1 MTHPLRMR
9 ICLPAIAAAVA
20 AALMLPAAAPA
31 DSVVPG
37 QVIVGYEA
45 GSSQADRSEARAD
58 AGTKP
63 IEGLGMPRAQLLKI
77 TDGDSVA
84 ATVRQLEAQPGVAY
98 ADPNGIMQLAS
109 VPNDPLF
116 SQQWGLFNDGQTVD
130 GVAGTIGSDIGA
142 PQAWNIATGDPSTV
156 VAVMDTGADLTHPD
170 LVNELWTNPL
180 EATGTPGVD
189 DDGNG
194 YVDDVN
200 GYDFIGAGSPTPS
213 DRTGHGTHVSGIIAA
228 EGNNGIDTTGVAQ
241 RASLMELRVCGTYT
255 AGCPVANEIQA
266 INYAGANGARVL
278 NASLQGGTFYPSLQQ
293 ALSNN
298 PDVLYVFAAGNQGTN
313 NDVTPSYPCS
323 LDQSGGYSADNVIC
337 VAATD
342 QSDGL
347 ASFSNYGASSV
358 DLGAPGVNIL
368 STSSQR
374 TIFADDFEG
383 GDFGTKWTST
393 SGTAWQTTSE
403 APLDTIG
410 SPGNVGIT
418 DSPGGL
424 DYNAGTTYE
433 EESNPVTLPAG
444 YSTCELDY
452 WRAVDLGAG
461 DSFVIEVL
469 HDGSVEASSVDFGD
483 PQFGLNHSAHDGSI
497 TLNPDFDS
505 GGQVQ
510 VRLTLTSNGSG
521 EDDGVHMDNIRL
533 FCHGSPSDAFF
544 DDTSPTGTELL
555 DGTSMATP
563 MVSGAAALL
572 FSQAPSSTP
581 SQVKTELL
589 NSVDPLPSL
598 AGKTVTGGR
607 LDVYRA
613 LVGDFNPS
621 GGGGGGG
628 GGSGSSAGS
637 GSSPRKPNTFF
648 ARKPGRVVRTHKPSA
663 RVVFR
668 FGSDQVGSGFECQVD
683 GLPYVPCTKRYA
695 LRLPPGRHVLKVKAI
710 TSDGGTDPSAAV
722 AKFRV
727 KHIVR

>member
-9 ICLPAIAAAVA
+9 ICLPAIVAAVA
-20 AALMLPAAAPA
+20 AALTLPAAAA
-31 DSVVPG
+31 GESIVPG
-37 QVIVGYEA
+37 QVLVRYEP
-45 GSSQADRSEARAD
+45 GSSTADRSEARAD

-63 IEGLGMPRAQLLKI
+63 VEGLGMPRAQLLKI

-98 ADPNGIMQLAS
+98 AEANGIMQLAS

-130 GVAGTIGSDIGA
+130 DVAGTIGADIGA
-142 PQAWNIATGDPSTV
+142 PQAWNIETGDPNTV

-170 LVNELWTNPL
+170 LVNELWTNPS
-180 EATGTPGVD
+180 D
-189 DDGNG
+189 SSH
-194 YVDDVN
+194 
-200 GYDFIGAGSPTPS
+200 GYDFYDPPGNPDPT
-213 DRTGHGTHVSGIIAA
+213 DLTGHGTHVSGIIAA
-228 EGNNGIDTTGVAQ
+228 EGDNGIDTTGVAQ
-241 RASLMELRVCGTYT
+241 RASLMELKICGTYS
-255 AGCPVANEIQA
+255 AGCPVADEIAA
-266 INYAGANGARVL
+266 INYAGAQGARVL
-278 NASLQGGTFYPSLQQ
+278 NGSLQGGTYFQSLQD
-293 ALSNN
+293 ALNNN

-313 NDVTPSYPCS
+313 NDVTPSYPCA
-323 LDQSGGYSADNVIC
+323 LDQSGGYSANNVIC

-358 DLGAPGVNIL
+358 DLGAPGVNVL
-368 STSSQR
+368 STSSQKV
-374 TIFADDFEG
+374 FFNDDFESG
-383 GDFGTKWTST
+383 FGQWTN
-393 SGTAWQTTSE
+393 TAGPGWSVVSE
-403 APLDTIG
+403 PPLNQPPFDP
-410 SPGNVGIT
+410 SNNGIT
-418 DSPGGL
+418 DSGVGGPPAPGTVTEATS
-424 DYNAGTTYE
+424 NA
-433 EESNPVTLPAG
+433 VTLPTG

-452 WRAVDLGAG
+452 YRALELAG
-461 DSFVIEVL
+461 GDTFRIDVL
-469 HDGSVEASSVDFGD
+469 LDGSPTGGITYTSSS
-483 PQFGLNHSAHDGSI
+483 PANHTAHNNPL
-497 TLNPDFDS
+497 TLNTGFDP

-510 VRLTLTSNGSG
+510 VRLQLTSDGSG
-521 EDDGVHMDNIRL
+521 GKVHMDNIKL
-533 FCHGSPSDAFF
+533 LCHGSPSDG
-544 DDTSPTGTELL
+544 GTEIL

-589 NSVDPLPSL
+589 NSVDLVPSL

-613 LVGDFNPS
+613 LANDFNPAS
-621 GGGGGGG
+621 GGGG

-637 GSSPRKPNTFF
+637 GSSVRKPNTFF
-648 ARKPGRVVRTHKPSA
+648 KRKPRRLVRTHKRSA

-668 FGSDQVGSGFECQVD
+668 FGSDQAGSGFECRVD
-683 GLPYVPCTKRYA
+683 GLPYVPCTKRYV
-695 LRLPPGRHVLKVKAI
+695 LRLLRGRHVLKVKAV